1 MSNQTT
7 LQKAIE
13 IVTKATEEDKN
24 GNFEEALKVKYKNA
38 RVRNAGINILFD
50 LVVSTRC

>member
-24 GNFEEALKVKYKNA
+24 GNFEEALKVIMDKS
-38 RVRNAGINILFD
+38 AGLYYLI
-50 LVVSTRC
+50 

>member
-24 GNFEEALKVKYKNA
+24 GNFEEALKVKKRGLEKRA
-38 RVRNAGINILFD
+38 
-50 LVVSTRC
+50 

>member
-24 GNFEEALKVKYKNA
+24 GNFEEALKVKRKM
-38 RVRNAGINILFD
+38 RGLEAGINILFD

>member
-24 GNFEEALKVKYKNA
+24 GNFEEALKVKKKRGLEKRA
-38 RVRNAGINILFD
+38 
-50 LVVSTRC
+50 

>member
-24 GNFEEALKVKYKNA
+24 GNFEEALKVKKA
-38 RVRNAGINILFD
+38 RVRSGHKYII
-50 LVVSTRC
+50 

>member
-24 GNFEEALKVKYKNA
+24 GNFEEALKVKKA
-38 RVRNAGINILFD
+38 RVRRRINILFD

>member
-24 GNFEEALKVKYKNA
+24 GNFEEALKVKK
-38 RVRNAGINILFD
+38 RGLEAGINILFD